1 MSVLGAVEEKT
12 TALPMK
18 PLGSSAK
25 LLPSHWAGQ
34 ALGTG
39 REAGWQPGLSEP
51 WRNVA

>member
-1 MSVLGAVEEKT
+1 MSALGAVEEET

-39 REAGWQPGLSEP
+39 RKAGWQPGLSEP
-51 WRNVA
+51 QRNVT